1 MPDNQPYSLEITLE
15 AQDDLRRIDKTN
27 AERIVRKLRWLA
39 ENAAEVKHDALTGQW
54 AGYYRW
60 RIGDYRA
67 IYELEHQ
74 GRILIVAVVGHRR
87 EVYDE

>member
-1 MPDNQPYSLEITLE
+1 MTDSKGYALEFTE
-15 AQDDLRRIDKTN
+15 PAQDDLRQLDTKTGKRIFKKLTWLATN
-27 AERIVRKLRWLA
+27 AENV
-39 ENAAEVKHDALTGQW
+39 NHTALTGQW

-67 IYELEHQ
+67 IYELDAD
-74 GRILIVAVVGHRR
+74 GRILIVAVIGHRR